1 MPVQVP
7 RATGLL
13 TVFFSGRP
21 VSDYDGAR
29 DADAAAFATFF
40 NEMLARGRLSAA
52 VAVRG
57 LVSVAGTRAT
67 IDLDRTVDA
76 AAEAFEAVARA

>member
-1 MPVQVP
+1 MQVP

-21 VSDYDGAR
+21 VSDYAGAR

-40 NEMLARGRLSAA
+40 NAMLERGVYLPPSPFEAWFPSLAHER
-52 VAVRG
+52 R
-57 LVSVAGTRAT
+57 SV
-67 IDLDRTVDA
+67 DRTVDA